1 MIFIN
6 IRVKNLTLHEK
17 NAESYRNCTKKMQNF
32 AKLARKRC
40 NGIGGFSLGVKGV
53 IVVKGVKVKCQ
64 RSACLSEKQAQGASK
79 N

>member
-17 NAESYRNCTKKMQNF
+17 NAESYRNCTKLMQNF

-40 NGIGGFSLGVKGV
+40 NLSVSDEREKL
-53 IVVKGVKVKCQ
+53 KVN
-64 RSACLSEKQAQGASK
+64 SEKSMCLVDSCRKHYVGI
-79 N
+79 

>member
-17 NAESYRNCTKKMQNF
+17 NAESYRNCTKLMQNL

-40 NGIGGFSLGVKGV
+40 NSIGGFSLGVKGAW
-53 IVVKGVKVKCQ
+53 IIIHNSQ
-64 RSACLSEKQAQGASK
+64 FIIH

>member
-1 MIFIN
+1 VRCGFLLN
-6 IRVKNLTLHEK
+6 LHEK
-17 NAESYRNCTKKMQNF
+17 NAESYRNCTKLMQNF

-40 NGIGGFSLGVKGV
+40 NSFRGFLLGVKVV

-64 RSACLSEKQAQGASK
+64 RSACLSEEQAKTQLKIK